1 MSSVVHPPF
10 IPKRIGC
17 KTGPMSPE
25 KKAIMLAKRAATLAA
40 KKAAAETQRRRDE
53 DNLRWYNGY
62 YASPY

>member
-10 IPKRIGC
+10 IPKRIGR
-17 KTGPMSPE
+17 KTGPMLPE
-25 KKAIMLAKRAATLAA
+25 KKAAMLAKRAITLAA
-40 KKAAAETQRRRDE
+40 KKAAAEKQRRRDA

>member
-10 IPKRIGC
+10 IPKRIGR
-17 KTGPMSPE
+17 KTGPMSPK
-25 KKAIMLAKRAATLAA
+25 KKAAMLAKRAATLAA
-40 KKAAAETQRRRDE
+40 KKAAAEKQCRRDT